1 MQVMP
6 GYQRVQQNWRRA
18 TSLTA
23 RISHHHPA
31 PPAPTRVSFNPQP
44 PLVRPVFRPAGN
56 HRAPTRVPFNLAAPP
71 NRPAAASLAPP
82 LRPSTPMGRSRQRSM
97 SMTSSPR
104 ALLEEYKMRWTCK
117 VSSSQLLNQS
127 ILLPKDCD
135 DLIRCVLSL
144 RWRSCS
150 SLVVIFV
157 FACHAHR

>member
-23 RISHHHPA
+23 QISRLHHR
-31 PPAPTRVSFNPQP
+31 PAPTRV
-44 PLVRPVFRPAGN
+44 R
-56 HRAPTRVPFNLAAPP
+56 HRAPTRVPLNPRPSLAAPP
-71 NRPAAASLAPP
+71 NRHPAAAASLAPP
-82 LRPSTPMGRSRQRSM
+82 LRPEVGTSTPVGRSRQRSM

>member
-1 MQVMP
+1 MQMMP
-6 GYQRVQQNWRRA
+6 GYPRVQQNWRRA

-23 RISHHHPA
+23 RISRLHHRPA
-31 PPAPTRVSFNPQP
+31 APAPTRVSLNPRP
-44 PLVRPVFRPAGN
+44 PR
-56 HRAPTRVPFNLAAPP
+56 HRAPSRVPLNPRPSLAAPP

-82 LRPSTPMGRSRQRSM
+82 LRPEVGTSTPVGRSRQRSM

-117 VSSSQLLNQS
+117 VSSSQLLNQP

-135 DLIRCVLSL
+135 DLIRCALSL